1 MRFLRILGLFSVIGA
16 IIVAIGLIAGYVVV
30 QRYTSDLPDYT
41 QLAKYD
47 PPVVT
52 RVLAGDGRLLA
63 EYALEKRVYLPIGS
77 IPKRVIN
84 AFLSAEDKTFYSHPG
99 IDLPGIARAIVTNL
113 AHRDHRPVG
122 ASTITQQVA
131 KNFLLSNE
139 LSWQRKVKEII
150 LALRIEQ
157 AF

>member
-1 MRFLRILGLFSVIGA
+1 PCCAPSMATTPRWQAAADLDRGPPREPPADPRTKIQEGPKAGTMRFLRILGFLFVLGA
-16 IIVAIGLIAGYVVV
+16 IVLVAGGIAAWVVV

-41 QLAKYD
+41 QLARYD

-84 AFLSAEDKTFYSHPG
+84 AFLAAEDKSFYSHPG
-99 IDLPGIARAIVTNL
+99 IDVLGIVRASLTNL
-113 AHRDHRPVG
+113 TH
-122 ASTITQQVA
+122 
-131 KNFLLSNE
+131 
-139 LSWQRKVKEII
+139 
-150 LALRIEQ
+150 
-157 AF
+157 